1 MACCKAEI
9 EGLYDCLILSY
20 LGVAHQV
27 YCLLT
32 TGNIELG
39 SLITLMLLVQLH
51 KIKTAWVQLLE
62 IEVSDVTSTTASSAG
77 LNSLFFHY

>member
-51 KIKTAWVQLLE
+51 KIKN
-62 IEVSDVTSTTASSAG
+62 G
-77 LNSLFFHY
+77 LGSVARDGTLRRDHYNCVISWTK